1 MAVEGVTVGYC
12 NGQVTR
18 TGTVSVEGDTWVS
31 AAILLTADMLAPYE
45 GASIGSVR
53 AGLAART
60 NLDEVRVWVRSTL
73 DGDDLASGSITTET
87 EPAIARGWNDVALAT
102 PYIIKKGEPLYV
114 GYSYKQR
121 AASKAISVVAGEA
134 EGAFFLKAGSEAEW
148 TDRSTDGLLSV
159 EAVVT
164 GVHVP
169 DYDLELLAAE
179 GRYIGQGEIEVTATI
194 RNVGTKTIGG
204 FTLAAVVAD
213 TQERHDQLLMKTI
226 ESGANVTA
234 TMTFRTDDET
244 VGRQH
249 PVDLVLESVERNAGT
264 AADDNDENNTVRI
277 LFSYPRR
284 VLIEEFTGEDCT
296 NCPRAAMR
304 LHQALYLDGY
314 ASSAVM
320 ISHHS
325 GYYPDWLTFRPA
337 DIEYEWFFNDG
348 NRTYAPALMAD
359 RVAQEE
365 SSQGLPTPCFDP
377 TSAEIIETAIAYMA
391 QRTSR
396 AFIDLSA
403 QIDGSQLTV
412 SASGG
417 RSTVFGVTP
426 TRLTICV
433 VEDHI
438 EQRAQ
443 VSLETWPE
451 FEHMGV
457 LRAIN
462 DTWGEVIDWNDNQFS
477 VAKTFELSSD
487 WNRQN
492 LRVVAFV
499 HDYDAADP
507 SRCEVENTAELSIQT
522 LAGIA
527 SLPVDHA
534 ATTAVYDLQG
544 RRVNR
549 HGLKGLTIVSKTS
562 AEGVR
567 TTSKILR

>member
-1 MAVEGVTVGYC
+1 MAAEGVTVGYC

-18 TGTVSVEGDTWVS
+18 TGTISVEGDTWVS
-31 AAILLTADMLAPYE
+31 AAILLDADMLAPYE
-45 GASIGSVR
+45 GAPIGSVR

-60 NLDEVRVWVRSTL
+60 NLDEVRVWVRSAL

-87 EPAIARGWNDVALAT
+87 DPAIARGWNDVMLET

-121 AASKAISVVAGEA
+121 AASNAISVVAGKA
-134 EGAFFLKAGSEAEW
+134 EGAFFLKPGSDAEW
-148 TDRSTDGLLSV
+148 TDRSGDGLLSI

-164 GVHVP
+164 GVYVP
-169 DYDLELLAAE
+169 DYDLELLSAE
-179 GRYIGQGEIEVTATI
+179 GRYIGQGEIELTAMI
-194 RNVGTKTIGG
+194 RNVGKMAVDG
-204 FTLAAVVAD
+204 FTLSAEVAGSE
-213 TQERHDQLLMKTI
+213 ERHEQLLARSI
-226 ESGANVTA
+226 GSGANATV
-234 TMTFRTDDET
+234 TMTFRPDDEEA
-244 VGRQH
+244 GRQH
-249 PVDLVLESVERNAGT
+249 PVNLVLRSVESASGT
-264 AADDNDENNTVRI
+264 LADENEANNAMRV

-284 VLIEEFTGEDCT
+284 VLIEEFTGEACN
-296 NCPRAAMR
+296 NCPRSAMR

-314 ASSAVM
+314 ASSAAM
-320 ISHHS
+320 MAHHS
-325 GYYPDWLTFRPA
+325 GYHPDWLTFEPA

-348 NRTYAPALMAD
+348 NRTYAPALMID

-377 TSAEIIETAIAYMA
+377 TSAELIETAIAYMA

-396 AFIDLSA
+396 AYIDLSA
-403 QIDGSQLTV
+403 QLADDQLTV
-412 SASGG
+412 SATGG
-417 RSTVFGVTP
+417 RSTTFGVTP
-426 TRLTICV
+426 ARLTICV

-443 VSLETWPE
+443 VSMETWPE

-462 DTWGEVIDWNDNQFS
+462 DTWGEVIDWNDDQFS
-477 VAKTFELSSD
+477 VTKTFVLDGE

-507 SRCEVENTAELSIQT
+507 ARCEVENTAELSVQT

-562 AEGVR
+562 ADGVR